1 MAERAALGIPPLP
14 LTAKQ
19 TAALVELLKNPPAG
33 EEATLV
39 ELITH
44 RVPAG
49 VDDAAKVKASYLAAV
64 AHGTE
69 KCRLIGREKATELL
83 GTMLGGYNLTP
94 LIDLLDDA
102 AVAAVAAEALKKT
115 LLMFDQFHDVKEK
128 ADKGNAFA
136 KAVVQSWADAEW
148 FTSRPE
154 VPRTITVSVFK
165 VPGETNT
172 DDLSPCLLYTSDA
185 ADE

>member
-1 MAERAALGIPPLP
+1 MLKAYRDHVAERAALGIPPLP
-14 LTAKQ
+14 LTAQQ
-19 TAALVELLKNPPAG
+19 TGELIELLKNPPAG

-69 KCRLIGREKATELL
+69 KCALITREQATQLL

-148 FTSRPE
+148 LPAA
-154 VPRTITVSVFK
+154 PKCHKVS
-165 VPGETNT
+165 P
-172 DDLSPCLLYTSDA
+172 
-185 ADE
+185 